1 MIDRQWSNG
10 ASREAH
16 EGKYARGVQSEQSP
30 TLVASSRLAM
40 TTAGRWRAAKRNTP
54 PRVHSAA
61 ELLEGARYEAGE
73 NDNGS
78 LLRAGNVDG

>member
-1 MIDRQWSNG
+1 
-10 ASREAH
+10 
-16 EGKYARGVQSEQSP
+16 
-30 TLVASSRLAM
+30 M

-54 PRVHSAA
+54 LRVHSAA

-78 LLRAGNVDG
+78 LLRAGNVGG